1 MQLFTCIKIIGSIN
15 VVIIVILFINQSS
28 KTNSFLPLIINS
40 VTSHSINIS
49 FRDKRINELLT
60 SYSHVYED
68 TIYECNTTI
77 PLTDNEKNA
86 FDIIAIKMPTLRI
99 EMMPY
104 PNEYFHG
111 RGIVL
116 TTGRKQLKFARVNLK
131 MIEITGTRLPVQVIC
146 LV

>member
-1 MQLFTCIKIIGSIN
+1 MQRFTCIKIIGSIN
-15 VVIIVILFINQSS
+15 VVIIVILFINESS

-40 VTSHSINIS
+40 VASHSINLS

-86 FDIIAIKMPTLRI
+86 FDIIAIKMPTLHTQMI
-99 EMMPY
+99 PY
-104 PNEYFHG
+104 PNEYFRG